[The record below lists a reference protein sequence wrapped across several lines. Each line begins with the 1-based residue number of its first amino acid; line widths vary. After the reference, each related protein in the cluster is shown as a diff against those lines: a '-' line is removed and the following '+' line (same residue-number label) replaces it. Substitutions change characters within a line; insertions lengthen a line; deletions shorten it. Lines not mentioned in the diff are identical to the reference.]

1 MTQQHNTICL
11 LVMFVFDLVSQ
22 NGFCHSEWVSNV
34 GKVCQGLAPKIIHI
48 HESSRDK
55 TNPTST
61 TSRTKSRL
69 IKRISVP
76 DMFSAV
82 GELELTGE
90 W

>member
-1 MTQQHNTICL
+1 M
-11 LVMFVFDLVSQ
+11 VSATLKGAL
-22 NGFCHSEWVSNV
+22 NF

-61 TSRTKSRL
+61 TSRTKWRL

-76 DMFSAV
+76 DMFSAA
-82 GELELTGE
+82 EPTGTD
-90 W
+90 WGMVRGANAGGKKQT